1 MGPLLRGHGAGAI
14 ADVAPGRGGIARLA
28 ANFAAKTAW
37 NLFYAHRSGRLNPSQ
52 PAAIYCRFFPRMFS
66 FLIKIWGLARPYR
79 GRMFLGVLTGII
91 AGIFEPLIIFTVA
104 FVYGL
109 IFPTAGSEFGEQLH
123 KFHSIPSFVS
133 GWLDAV
139 RNSLAGGVQGH
150 PAAVIVLL
158 AMIPLV
164 MLLSRLF
171 SYLNVYL
178 LQWVAIRAVT
188 DLRIRLFAHLMN
200 LSAGFFNSANS
211 GKLISRIS
219 NDTTALQNVI
229 SNSTTIIIKEPA
241 TLAFTIFGLLFA
253 DWKLTAVSLV
263 VLPLCIIPIA
273 IFGRKVRRSAGDMQ
287 THYAELTGVMSESFT
302 GNRIIKAYGLE
313 STVVAQ
319 FRNTAYKLVGHYMR
333 IVRALEIPGPL
344 TEVFGALGAA
354 VMIFYM
360 VITTH
365 GKANPTNFIIV
376 NGLFFTMYR
385 PIKNLARLQNN
396 LEQARAASAR
406 VFELLA
412 THNTIPEP
420 AKPKPLTAA
429 GADIQFD
436 NVSFSYDS
444 KINLQEIQLTVKA
457 GQMVALVGASGS
469 GKTTITNLL
478 LRFYDPQKGE
488 VRIGGTDI
496 REVST
501 HDLRNQIAVV
511 TQETVL
517 FNDTI
522 RRNIELGRPGATNEE
537 IEAAARHAHAHE
549 FIMEN
554 PQGYDLVIGEK
565 GVSLSGGQ
573 RQRIA
578 IARAIL
584 RNAPILILDEAT
596 SALDSQ
602 SERAVQD
609 ALEVLMQGR
618 TTICVAH
625 RLSTIQKADVIVV
638 LAQGLIVEA
647 GRHIDLLGRNGAYRK
662 LHEFQSEH

>member
-1 MGPLLRGHGAGAI
+1 
-14 ADVAPGRGGIARLA
+14 
-28 ANFAAKTAW
+28 
-37 NLFYAHRSGRLNPSQ
+37 
-52 PAAIYCRFFPRMFS
+52 MFS
-66 FLIKIWGLARPYR
+66 FLLKIWGLTRPYR
-79 GRMFLGVLTGII
+79 GRLFLGVLTGII
-91 AGIFEPLIIFTVA
+91 AGLFEPLIIVTVA
-104 FVYGL
+104 FVYTL
-109 IFPTAGSEFGEQLH
+109 IFPTAGSQFGDQLQ
-123 KFHSIPSFVS
+123 KIPYVPSFVPP
-133 GWLDAV
+133 WLNTIQ
-139 RNSLAGGVQGH
+139 NSLASGVQGH
-150 PAAVIVLL
+150 LPAIVALL
-158 AMIPLV
+158 LLIPLV
-164 MLLSRLF
+164 MFLSRFF

-188 DLRIRLFAHLMN
+188 DLRVRLFTHLMN
-200 LSAGFFNSANS
+200 LSSGFFNSASS
-211 GKLISRIS
+211 GNLISRIS
-219 NDTTALQNVI
+219 SDTNALQTVL
-229 SNSTTIIIKEPA
+229 SNSATIMIKEPA
-241 TLAFTIFGLLFA
+241 TLIFTFVALLLK
-253 DWKLTAVSLV
+253 DWKLTVVSLV
-263 VLPLCIIPIA
+263 VLPLCIIPIS

-287 THYAELTGVMSESFT
+287 TQYAELTGVMSESFT

-313 STVVAQ
+313 NIVAAQ
-319 FRNTAYKLVGHYMR
+319 FRTTARKLIGNYMR

-344 TEVFGALGAA
+344 TELFGALGVA

-360 VITTH
+360 VITSH
-365 GKANPTNFIIV
+365 GKADPTSFIILA
-376 NGLFFTMYR
+376 GMIFTMYR
-385 PIKNLARLQNN
+385 PVKNLARLQNN

-412 THNTIPEP
+412 TQNTIPEP

-436 NVSFSYDS
+436 DISFSYDS
-444 KINLQEIQLTVKA
+444 KINLQKIQLTVKA

-469 GKTTITNLL
+469 GKTTLTNLL
-478 LRFYDPQKGE
+478 LRFYDPQQGA

-501 HDLRNQIAVV
+501 RDLRGQIAVV

-537 IEAAARHAHAHE
+537 IEAAARHAHAHD

-554 PQGYDLVIGEK
+554 PQGYNLVIGEK

-638 LAQGLIVEA
+638 LSQGRIVET
-647 GRHIDLLGRNGAYRK
+647 GRHNDLLGSNGAYRK